1 MIFFNLSNL
10 EERLRGNSLQANHLF
25 TYFMINIIL
34 VILSLSTSKQPEDTE
49 VWIMGLSTLMT
60 AIITIGFL
68 IYLFDLCKRAGS
80 ENRFLEFYFSLG
92 FVVVLNFAVFILI
105 PIAVLI
111 KILNLPLLDF
121 PLPNLV
127 LDVLLEVIF
136 YYILTRSFQRVLVPT
151 KPD

>member
-1 MIFFNLSNL
+1 MIFFNLNEL

-25 TYFMINIIL
+25 IYFMINIIL
-34 VILSLSTSKQPEDTE
+34 VILSLSISQQPEDTE

-92 FVVVLNFAVFILI
+92 FVVVLRFVVFILI
-105 PIAVLI
+105 PTMVLSTF
-111 KILNLPLLDF
+111 LNPPLLDF
-121 PLPNLV
+121 PIPNLI
-127 LDVLLEVIF
+127 LDVLLEVVF
-136 YYILTRSFQRVLVPT
+136 YYLLTRSFQRVLVPT
-151 KPD
+151 KLD